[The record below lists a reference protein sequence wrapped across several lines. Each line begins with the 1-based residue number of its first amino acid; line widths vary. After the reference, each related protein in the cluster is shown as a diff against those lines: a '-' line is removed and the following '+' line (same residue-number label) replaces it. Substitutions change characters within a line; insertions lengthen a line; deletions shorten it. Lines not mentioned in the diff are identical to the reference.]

1 MGIIFISVQLP
12 NGLFSHHCP
21 AANIEKKKSRSQT
34 YTPFLIASPM
44 SEKKVLELL
53 LQDVGGNFL
62 SSLVPE
68 SGRELEP
75 LLMIQPGVDIAEILE
90 LEPRYV
96 NYRYV

>member
-21 AANIEKKKSRSQT
+21 AANIEKKTSRSQT
-34 YTPFLIASPM
+34 YIHFLIPLPI
-44 SEKKVLELL
+44 SENKVHELL
-53 LQDVGGNFL
+53 LQNVGGNFL

-75 LLMIQPGVDIAEILE
+75 LLMIQPSVDIGEILE
-90 LEPRYV
+90 L
-96 NYRYV
+96 